1 MDPNWVGITQ
11 QWALLFFHRLFGVL
25 LTRTSFS
32 HDPTHTFQV
41 YGCMDG
47 KSWKNNGEQN
57 NKDPKHRGARLLDI
71 WSIKETPMTPN
82 PKGAGED

>member
-1 MDPNWVGITQ
+1 
-11 QWALLFFHRLFGVL
+11 
-25 LTRTSFS
+25 
-32 HDPTHTFQV
+32 
-41 YGCMDG
+41 MDG

-71 WSIKETPMTPN
+71 WSIQETPMTPN